1 MCPSYKCVNLYGGFS
16 ARDTELKGKRRQSRG
31 GCSTWDWKLHFLQH
45 LGAQRRGSGGGHGG
59 ISCCWQPYS
68 RGTCGQGV
76 SLGSTS
82 GGPGVTWR
90 KRHGRVP
97 SPRAHGTAR
106 SCLRRGRAGR
116 CRPQLRCPSLPSTI
130 YSQARSAAPPAPLTA
145 AAATTP
151 GRWDGGKPLPK
162 RGSRAASQGCGGWSS
177 GVSSSQVCC
186 KAPPAGSIPQEK
198 RAASPLQSKP
208 HPHPQTHFP
217 VGIWGGWEAP
227 THPKPSC
234 LPSWGQALEQ
244 AASLGWRSSAKEES
258 TCFQAQG
265 NWSTLSFRCL

>member
-1 MCPSYKCVNLYGGFS
+1 M
-16 ARDTELKGKRRQSRG
+16 
-31 GCSTWDWKLHFLQH
+31 HFLQH
-45 LGAQRRGSGGGHGG
+45 LGAQRKGSGEGTWGNQLLLAALQRGDMWPGGG
-59 ISCCWQPYS
+59 
-68 RGTCGQGV
+68 

-82 GGPGVTWR
+82 GGPGVTRR

-97 SPRAHGTAR
+97 SPWAHGTAR

-130 YSQARSAAPPAPLTA
+130 YSQARSAAPPAPLTT

-162 RGSRAASQGCGGWSS
+162 RGSRATSQGCRGWSS
-177 GVSSSQVCC
+177 GASSSQVCC

-217 VGIWGGWEAP
+217 VGIWGCWEAP

-258 TCFQAQG
+258 TCFQEQG